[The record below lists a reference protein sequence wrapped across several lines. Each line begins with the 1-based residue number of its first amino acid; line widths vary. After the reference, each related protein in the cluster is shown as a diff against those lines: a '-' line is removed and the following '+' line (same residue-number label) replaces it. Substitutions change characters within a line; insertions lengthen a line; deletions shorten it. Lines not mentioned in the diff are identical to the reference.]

1 MALWPGKTQ
10 IQNEEA
16 YLAFA
21 TNGNIEIYYDEQG
34 EGVPVMLITG
44 LGGTGRAWGD
54 MTARFAERYHT
65 IVPDHRG
72 TGQSSKPDPSEVPYT
87 TPALAADMAETLRQ
101 IGCGPAHIVGSSTGG
116 AFAQFM
122 AIEHPDVVRSIA
134 VTSSWMVADDHFRH
148 QFAARKQVLLEAG
161 PQAYSETSAL
171 FLHSPA
177 FFREH
182 YETVRA
188 WCDRS
193 RAGTDQS
200 IMAARIDMIV
210 AHDTTERLGEIS
222 APTLVLVGEEDVCTP
237 PVLSREVADGV
248 PGAEYVEMPGGHL
261 IYKEQPDAFFEI
273 VTDFIDRH

>member
-1 MALWPGKTQ
+1 MAV
-10 IQNEEA
+10 A
-16 YLAFA
+16 S
-21 TNGNIEIYYDEQG
+21 NGDVEIYYEEHG

-44 LGGTGRAWGD
+44 LGGVGRAWGA
-54 MTARFAERYHT
+54 MTQRFSERYHT

-72 TGQSSKPDPSEVPYT
+72 TGQSSKPDPSDVPYT
-87 TPALAADMAETLRQ
+87 TAALAADMAEAIRE

-116 AFAQFM
+116 AFAQMM
-122 AIEHPDVVRSIA
+122 ALDHPDVVRSIA

-171 FLHSPA
+171 FLHSPG
-177 FFREH
+177 FFRDH
-182 YETVRA
+182 YDVVRA

-193 RAGTDQS
+193 KAGTDRD

-210 AHDTTERLGEIS
+210 AHDTSGRLAEVS
-222 APTLVLVGEEDVCTP
+222 VPTLVLVGEEDVCTP
-237 PVLSREVADGV
+237 PVLSREVADAI

-261 IYKEQPDAFFEI
+261 IYKENPDVFFDI
-273 VTDFIDRH
+273 VTGFIDRN